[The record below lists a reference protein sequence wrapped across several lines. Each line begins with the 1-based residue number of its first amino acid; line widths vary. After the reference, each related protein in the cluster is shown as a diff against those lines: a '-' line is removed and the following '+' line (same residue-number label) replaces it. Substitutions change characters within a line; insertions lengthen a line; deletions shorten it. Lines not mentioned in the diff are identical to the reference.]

1 MVFIHGNTS
10 FHTMGWIK
18 VTSSASPLSHLQ
30 TTTAVQKVKLKAL
43 DKAKTLKRAEV
54 KILPFTNRKQI
65 GINSITFLPITE
77 ISSSVTHNEPLL
89 APGDILWAAGWLI
102 KAHDPHFQHPNW
114 NGWMKS
120 IHADNVKQCTQIDF
134 LPVIEGD
141 PNDHN
146 TIFTTLKECMWLSAD
161 RAL

>member
-1 MVFIHGNTS
+1 M
-10 FHTMGWIK
+10 
-18 VTSSASPLSHLQ
+18 
-30 TTTAVQKVKLKAL
+30 
-43 DKAKTLKRAEV
+43 
-54 KILPFTNRKQI
+54 
-65 GINSITFLPITE
+65 FLPITE
-77 ISSSVTHNEPLL
+77 LSSSVTHNQPLL
-89 APGDILWAAGWLI
+89 TSGEAAGWLI
-102 KAHDPHFQHPNW
+102 KAQDPDFQHPNW

-120 IHADNVKQCTQIDF
+120 IHADNVKQCMQIDF